1 MRNIQKDCMFDYF
14 IQGMDEKMQTTLN
27 MMYLNSCMIDEENHR
42 REMAQMKEEIVQEVL
57 SRISATVDVTEIFD
71 AIDGLNEKIESLGK
85 IHNRREELS
94 LPAVPIEK
102 EKMENAEHSSKP
114 TACSDSQRTRLV

>member
-1 MRNIQKDCMFDYF
+1 MRNTQKDWLFQSL
-14 IQGMDEKMQTTLN
+14 ISGMDKSMQTTLN
-27 MMYLNSCMIDEENHR
+27 MMYHNSMMIDEMNHR
-42 REMAQMKEEIVQEVL
+42 REMEQMKEEIVQEVL

-102 EKMENAEHSSKP
+102 EKMENSEHSSKP
-114 TACSDSQRTRLV
+114 TACGDSQRTRLV

>member
-1 MRNIQKDCMFDYF
+1 MRNTQKDWLFQSL
-14 IQGMDEKMQTTLN
+14 ISGMDPSMQTTLN
-27 MMYLNSCMIDEENHR
+27 MMYHNSMMIDEMNHR
-42 REMAQMKEEIVQEVL
+42 REMEQMKEEIVQEVL

>member
-42 REMAQMKEEIVQEVL
+42 REMEQMKE
-57 SRISATVDVTEIFD
+57 
-71 AIDGLNEKIESLGK
+71 
-85 IHNRREELS
+85 
-94 LPAVPIEK
+94 
-102 EKMENAEHSSKP
+102 
-114 TACSDSQRTRLV
+114 

>member
-27 MMYLNSCMIDEENHR
+27 MMYHNSCMIDEENHR
-42 REMAQMKEEIVQEVL
+42 REMEQMKEEIVQEVL

-85 IHNRREELS
+85 
-94 LPAVPIEK
+94 
-102 EKMENAEHSSKP
+102 
-114 TACSDSQRTRLV
+114 

>member
-1 MRNIQKDCMFDYF
+1 MRNIQKDCVFDYF

-27 MMYLNSCMIDEENHR
+27 MMYHNSMMIDEMNHR
-42 REMAQMKEEIVQEVL
+42 LEMEQMKEEIVQEVL

-85 IHNRREELS
+85 
-94 LPAVPIEK
+94 
-102 EKMENAEHSSKP
+102 
-114 TACSDSQRTRLV
+114 

>member
-27 MMYLNSCMIDEENHR
+27 MMYLNSFMIDEENPR
-42 REMAQMKEEIVQEVL
+42 REMEQMKEEIVQEVL

-85 IHNRREELS
+85 
-94 LPAVPIEK
+94 
-102 EKMENAEHSSKP
+102 
-114 TACSDSQRTRLV
+114 

>member
-1 MRNIQKDCMFDYF
+1 MRNIQKDYMFDYF

-27 MMYLNSCMIDEENHR
+27 MMYHNSMMIDEMNHR
-42 REMAQMKEEIVQEVL
+42 REMEQMKEEIAQEVP

-85 IHNRREELS
+85 
-94 LPAVPIEK
+94 
-102 EKMENAEHSSKP
+102 
-114 TACSDSQRTRLV
+114 